1 MKVRGEIVGVKALK
15 IGKPGSLLTPQ
26 PEASAHIIPP
36 LNGGAE
42 LATK

>member
-26 PEASAHIIPP
+26 PEASAHIPP